1 MKTFYNILKYS
12 NYKVLKC
19 SKLVF
24 TTSNLYKNKG
34 SILVSIYFLG
44 FLIGLIIFYV
54 KQIFY
59 IKKEVIK
66 LLLKEKQ
73 KTKGKEV
80 KKDINLQSPII
91 YNKNSAL
98 KNKSISNK
106 NFDKKKII
114 NESVKDNKKQL
125 SIELNNL
132 EKNQKLN
139 GTTNQLL
146 NNKKLN
152 YKKDKKKN
160 LDDYELNNLEY
171 TEAIKLDNR
180 TFFNIYIYFLKR
192 EQIILFTFFYFND
205 FNIFSLKLSKFFLA
219 ICTDMAFNVFF
230 FSDESMHNIYISG
243 GEHDFIGQLAQII
256 YSTIV
261 SQILQIF
268 INYLAMTDITY
279 YTIKELIQEKNTN
292 ENKIKSIM
300 TCLKFKILIFFI
312 FSSGLFL
319 FFWYFVTAFCSVYE
333 NTQMI
338 FITDSISSFAIGLIY
353 PFFLYL
359 IPTVLRI
366 LSLKYKNKKFLYSL
380 SDKIPFF

>member
-1 MKTFYNILKYS
+1 MNPKNSSQAKNFSSKNKLNQNIL
-12 NYKVLKC
+12 
-19 SKLVF
+19 
-24 TTSNLYKNKG
+24 
-34 SILVSIYFLG
+34 
-44 FLIGLIIFYV
+44 
-54 KQIFY
+54 
-59 IKKEVIK
+59 E
-66 LLLKEKQ
+66 
-73 KTKGKEV
+73 
-80 KKDINLQSPII
+80 
-91 YNKNSAL
+91 NKN
-98 KNKSISNK
+98 I
-106 NFDKKKII
+106 
-114 NESVKDNKKQL
+114 DNKKQL

-256 YSTIV
+256 YSTVV

-268 INYLAMTDITY
+268 INYLTMTDITY
-279 YTIKELIQEKNTN
+279 YTIKELVNEKHTS
-292 ENKIKSIM
+292 EKQIKSVM
-300 TCLKFKILIFFI
+300 KCLKLKIIIFFI
-312 FSSGLFL
+312 FSTCLFL

-338 FITDSISSFAIGLIY
+338 FITDSLSSFAVGLIY
-353 PFFLYL
+353 PFILYL
-359 IPTVLRI
+359 IPTELRVLA
-366 LSLKYKNKKFLYSL
+366 LKYKNKKFLYLL